1 MTHMKTDILG
11 DPQFE
16 LGDISLT
23 EGVVELANNGLLV
36 DLYLDRH
43 WRGDWGDVDQEDF
56 ETNEQAVIH
65 GNRILSSFDTA
76 LGRIWI
82 ITEADRSHTTI
93 LTPDEY

>member
-1 MTHMKTDILG
+1 MKADILG

-16 LGDISLT
+16 LGAIAITPGAMELIS
-23 EGVVELANNGLLV
+23 NGLLV

-43 WRGDWGDVDQEDF
+43 WRGDWGDLDQEDV
-56 ETNEQAVIH
+56 EANEQAVVH
-65 GNRILSSFDTA
+65 GDRVLSAYNTA

-82 ITEADRSHTTI
+82 ITESTRENTTV

>member
-1 MTHMKTDILG
+1 MKADILG

-16 LGDISLT
+16 LGDIALT
-23 EGVVELANNGLLV
+23 KGAAEMAHNGLLV

-43 WRGDWGDVDQEDF
+43 WRGDWGDLDQEDV
-56 ETNEQAVIH
+56 EANEQAIVH
-65 GNRILSSFDTA
+65 GDRVLSAYNTA

-82 ITEADRSHTTI
+82 ITEADRSSTTI

>member
-1 MTHMKTDILG
+1 MKQDILG

-23 EGVVELANNGLLV
+23 EGAVELANNGLLV

-43 WRGDWGDVDQEDF
+43 WRGDWGDVCEEDK
-56 ETNEQAVIH
+56 EINEQSILH
-65 GNRILSSFDTA
+65 GDRLLSSFKTA
-76 LGRIWI
+76 LGKIWI
-82 ITEADRSHTTI
+82 ITEADRSSTTI

>member
-1 MTHMKTDILG
+1 MKTDILG

-16 LGDISLT
+16 LGSIAVTSGVMELIS
-23 EGVVELANNGLLV
+23 NGLLV

-43 WRGDWGDVDQEDF
+43 WRGDWGDLDQEDV
-56 ETNEQAVIH
+56 EANEQAIVH
-65 GNRILSSFDTA
+65 GDRVLSAYNTA

-82 ITEADRSHTTI
+82 ITESTRENTMV